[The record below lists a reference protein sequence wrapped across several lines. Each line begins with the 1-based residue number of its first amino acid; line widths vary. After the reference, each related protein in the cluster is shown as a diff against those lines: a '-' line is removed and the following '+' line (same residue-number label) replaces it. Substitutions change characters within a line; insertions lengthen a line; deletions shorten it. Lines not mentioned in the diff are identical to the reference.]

1 MQDVDARTVP
11 IPSAPACAAPSVA
24 RPWHGGGA
32 GEKNMKL
39 IWKTL
44 AVAALCLATVG
55 PLSAQT
61 DVKSKVRVKN
71 GADVEVTGCVASASS
86 GTGDGY
92 MLTNVADKKGNRPNY
107 LLVDEDHD
115 LPKHV
120 GHRVQISG
128 KATDR
133 DGKIEIET
141 KTKTKVK
148 HGEDQ
153 ETRSKSTTKGDTVG
167 MAYLSVNSMKMIAAT
182 CP

>member
-1 MQDVDARTVP
+1 
-11 IPSAPACAAPSVA
+11 
-24 RPWHGGGA
+24 
-32 GEKNMKL
+32 MKL

-44 AVAALCLATVG
+44 EVAALCLITVG

-61 DVKSKVRVKN
+61 DVKSKVKVKD
-71 GADVEVTGCVASASS
+71 GADVEVTGCVASASR

-92 MLTNVADKKGNRPNY
+92 MLTNVADKKGSRPDY
-107 LLVDEDHD
+107 LLVDDDHD
-115 LPKHV
+115 VAKHL

-148 HGEDQ
+148 HGDDQ
-153 ETRSKSTTKGDTVG
+153 ETRSKSTIKGDTLG
-167 MAYLSVNSMKMIAAT
+167 MAYLSVSSMKMIAAT

>member
-1 MQDVDARTVP
+1 MHLWHAIGTVKA
-11 IPSAPACAAPSVA
+11 S
-24 RPWHGGGA
+24 
-32 GEKNMKL
+32 GEEMKL

-44 AVAALCLATVG
+44 EVAALCLATAA

-61 DVKSKVRVKN
+61 DVKSKVRVKD

-92 MLTNVADKKGNRPNY
+92 VLTNVADKKGTKPNY
-107 LLVDEDHD
+107 MLVDEDHD
-115 LPKHV
+115 LVKHV

-148 HGEDQ
+148 HGDDQ
-153 ETRSKSTTKGDTVG
+153 ETRSKSTMTGGTVG
-167 MAYLSVNSMKMIAAT
+167 MAYLSVNSIKMIAAT